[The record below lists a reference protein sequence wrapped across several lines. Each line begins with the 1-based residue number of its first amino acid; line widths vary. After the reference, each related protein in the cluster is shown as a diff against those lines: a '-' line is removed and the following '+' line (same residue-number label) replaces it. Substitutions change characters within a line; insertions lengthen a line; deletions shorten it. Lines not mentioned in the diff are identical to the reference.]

1 MIAYDLWER
10 VMPPERRWFG
20 LILAAVA
27 LAHAGVVAL
36 LRVELPDGRVHHA
49 RARQVTL
56 ITERL
61 QSPVLGTGNWAA
73 WLDWK
78 DPSAVALPWT
88 PLPAPALPRVDSGLP
103 GSPALPAAE
112 GARGGLSDTLPG
124 ALEERAGSRVRT
136 GARDP
141 MPIPVE
147 APPRLSGT
155 RHRADWPRAERKLLS
170 NPQLPQ
176 PRTDLSLRRT
186 QLTVLVNKLGLV
198 ESVLVLESSGDDAVD
213 QTAVRVIR
221 GWRFAAD
228 PAAPELESAQV
239 SIFWDLK
246 EKEAPRRSPEP

>member
-1 MIAYDLWER
+1 MMAHDLWER

-20 LILAAVA
+20 LILLVVA
-27 LAHAGVVAL
+27 LAHGAVVVL
-36 LRVELPDGRVHHA
+36 LRLEMPMGRVHHA

-61 QSPVLGTGNWAA
+61 QSPVLGGGNWAA
-73 WLDWK
+73 WLDWR

-88 PLPAPALPRVDSGLP
+88 PLPAPALPPVDSGLP
-103 GSPALPAAE
+103 GSPVLPPVDP
-112 GARGGLSDTLPG
+112 ARGELPDTLPG
-124 ALEERAGSRVRT
+124 GLEERAGARVRT

-155 RHRADWPRAERKLLS
+155 RYRIDWARAERKLLS

-186 QLTVLVNKLGLV
+186 QLSVLVNRLGLV

-213 QTAVRVIR
+213 QTAVREVR

-239 SIFWDLK
+239 SVFWDLK
-246 EKEAPRRSPEP
+246 EKEAPRRIAEP